1 MDGKQK
7 SIGSFLIRKTKP
19 SQSETITD
27 TESLFQKK
35 CEEVFEK
42 KQEEDLEELCTTY
55 KEKLKVNEIQLKHAK
70 SLLKESVKLNFEK
83 DLKIKKLQEE
93 VKETANRQELF
104 KDFEKQIHPKDMEFL
119 RSIKPGPKADSSAV
133 LSMMRILYRS
143 NLSILKNKSVSGK
156 SFKGQAKEPLTPK
169 KKQLIQ
175 AMMTERIQSEK
186 TSNTEERI
194 AKTSRHLRAAI
205 CNINN
210 SKYTTEPEDPKHLQK
225 ESTTITQELS
235 CVSETNFAPIVAQ
248 NTYLMPGA
256 STENWNPSSNY
267 GAEYYPYNSNTFN
280 YLSL

>member
-19 SQSETITD
+19 SQSEKITD
-27 TESLFQKK
+27 VNEFFEKK

-42 KQEEDLEELCTTY
+42 KREEDVEDLCTAY
-55 KEKLKVNEIQLKHAK
+55 AEKLKVNEMQLKHAK

-83 DLKIKKLQEE
+83 DLKIKSLQEE
-93 VKETANRQELF
+93 VKQTTNRQELF
-104 KDFEKQIHPKDMEFL
+104 KDFENQIQPKDMENL
-119 RSIKPGPKADSSAV
+119 RSIKPGPKADSSVV
-133 LSMMRILYRS
+133 LSMMRILYRP

-169 KKQLIQ
+169 KIKLIQ
-175 AMMTERIQSEK
+175 AMMTERIQSEN
-186 TSNTEERI
+186 TSDTEERI

-205 CNINN
+205 CNINK

-235 CVSETNFAPIVAQ
+235 CASETNIAPIVAQ
-248 NTYLMPGA
+248 NACLMPGA
-256 STENWNPSSNY
+256 STEIWNPSSNY